1 MRLTPP
7 LPGAHLP
14 SHPTSRRC
22 CDLRRWRFTEHE
34 SHSSVYRSTHINS
47 PRDWNTFADHP
58 HAEGTPRSMHWSD
71 VQKYIERFV
80 DEMGVGPHLRLSTT

>member
-1 MRLTPP
+1 M
-7 LPGAHLP
+7 
-14 SHPTSRRC
+14 
-22 CDLRRWRFTEHE
+22 
-34 SHSSVYRSTHINS
+34 YRSTHINS

-80 DEMGVGPHLRLSTT
+80 NEKGLAPHLRLSTT